1 MFKVKSKLSLLV
13 MYSVHCTNLNPG
25 HLFSNIHYTLKSQI
39 QTIFLQCYT
48 LQSKV
53 QTTEYTMISGPD
65 HIFSSVHCTV
75 WNRFIFQAVHAK
87 KTLKIILILYL
98 FLYLAWYNLSIY
110 LFINVCVCYCF
121 VLKSVCYIEY
131 FGMLK

>member
-65 HIFSSVHCTV
+65 HIFSSVHCTESK
-75 WNRFIFQAVHAK
+75 RFIILAVDVKNNLK
-87 KTLKIILILYL
+87 KVVMCFCGLYV
-98 FLYLAWYNLSIY
+98 AWYNLSIY